1 MVIIRSYLR
10 IFVIGIVSSRH
21 ARDVGKYCKRLEPVR
36 LSVEIRSNT
45 KFLRKIPDIYVSS
58 NTIRGK
64 VSIPHNSTLAHNTI
78 LVGGRSECDHDCL
91 LESLILEECRIASQM
106 LVN

>member
-64 VSIPHNSTLAHNTI
+64 VSIPTTVPLHTI
-78 LVGGRSECDHDCL
+78 QHLSAEEVSATMIAFWIG
-91 LESLILEECRIASQM
+91 ESDS
-106 LVN
+106 

>member
-21 ARDVGKYCKRLEPVR
+21 ARDVGISKRLEPVR

-64 VSIPHNSTLAHNTI
+64 VSIPTTVPLHTI
-78 LVGGRSECDHDCL
+78 QYLSA
-91 LESLILEECRIASQM
+91 EEVSATMIAFWR
-106 LVN
+106 V

>member
-21 ARDVGKYCKRLEPVR
+21 ARDVGISKRLEPVR